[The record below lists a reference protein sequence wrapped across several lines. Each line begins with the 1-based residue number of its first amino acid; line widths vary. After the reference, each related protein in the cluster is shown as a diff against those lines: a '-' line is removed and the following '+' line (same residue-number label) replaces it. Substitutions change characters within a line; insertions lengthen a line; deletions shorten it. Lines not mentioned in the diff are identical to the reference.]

1 VHAARNL
8 PAAAESLCCQSC
20 RLRSWCVHAWRR
32 RPDASDI
39 AAHGQ
44 RRVRPNH
51 ARTHADAAG
60 CARAQICG
68 MPACMQTCMHDACVF
83 VRLYVCMHACMLYV
97 KLAGSAR
104 GGTATP
110 SGISRLTGQHGGGPK
125 SVRLVSAGCGLAG
138 SARARASRVPAH
150 LGSHRRMRF
159 APRRRRPSIRKRR

>member
-1 VHAARNL
+1 MQQGICLPRLNRYAANHADFGPGAYTPGGDGPMHPISL
-8 PAAAESLCCQSC
+8 PTGN
-20 RLRSWCVHAWRR
+20 VGFD
-32 RPDASDI
+32 PI
-39 AAHGQ
+39 T
-44 RRVRPNH
+44 H
-51 ARTHADAAG
+51 ARTLMQLG
-60 CARAQICG
+60 ARAHRFEACL
-68 MPACMQTCMHDACVF
+68 PACMHACMHACVF
-83 VRLYVCMHACMLYV
+83 VCMYVCMHACMLYV